1 MTIIVT
7 FNVNLFVNAIRSSS
21 NPTTPAADQIDSDE
35 DSDGTRN
42 PIIGV
47 AATCAGAA
55 ADLRTPPNSFV
66 DPSAFKQAF
75 EKHYK
80 EMQHTFLADRAVAAA
95 PAPPAA
101 ADVEGGP
108 PLQEALRAMRAGIPG
123 QQQQQQTSSSST
135 NQGRHSML

>member
-7 FNVNLFVNAIRSSS
+7 FNVNLFVNAILSSS

-42 PIIGV
+42 PIGV
-47 AATCAGAA
+47 AATCAGAGAA

-80 EMQHTFLADRAVAAA
+80 EMQHTFLADHAVDA
-95 PAPPAA
+95 PAPPA
-101 ADVEGGP
+101 DVEGRP

-123 QQQQQQTSSSST
+123 QQQQQQQTSSSST